1 MNREKVYAFIDS
13 QNLYL
18 GVKSQGWELDYKKF
32 RKYLQNKYNVVT
44 VFLFIGYLE
53 GNEKLYTKLQQAG
66 FICVFKPTLEHVNKT
81 TGVRTIKGNV
91 DAELVLHTMIN
102 INKFDKAIIVT
113 SDGDFTCLVEYL
125 DEQNKLLKIIT
136 THIKYSS
143 LLRRFSRFILP
154 ISIIQDKIK
163 KESIP
168 AN

>member
-66 FICVFKPTLEHVNKT
+66 FICVFKPTLEYVNKA
-81 TGVRTIKGNV
+81 TGVKTIKGNV

-102 INKFDKAIIVT
+102 INQFDKAIIVT

-136 THIKYSS
+136 THAKYSS
-143 LLRRFSRFILP
+143 LLRRFSSFILP
-154 ISIIQDKIK
+154 ISVIQDKIK

>member
-1 MNREKVYAFIDS
+1 MIKEKIYAFVDS

-32 RKYLQNKYNVVT
+32 RKYLQNKYNVANA
-44 VFLFIGYLE
+44 FLFIGYLE

-66 FICVFKPTLEHVNKT
+66 FICVFKPTLEHVNKK
-81 TGVRTIKGNV
+81 TGIKTIKGNV

-102 INKFDKAIIVT
+102 LHNFDKAIVVT

-125 DEQNKLLKIIT
+125 ADQNKLLKIIT
-136 THIKYSS
+136 THVKYSS
-143 LLRRFSRFILP
+143 LLRRFSSYILP
-154 ISIIQDKIK
+154 IKIIQDKLK